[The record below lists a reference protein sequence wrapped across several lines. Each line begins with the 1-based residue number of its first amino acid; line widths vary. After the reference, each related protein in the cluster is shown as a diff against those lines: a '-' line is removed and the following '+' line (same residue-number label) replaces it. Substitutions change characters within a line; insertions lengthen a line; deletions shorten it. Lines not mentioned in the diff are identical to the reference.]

1 MKQLSIACSIAFG
14 LSLTGCASPFGNA
27 DSQIRASGQAQAEGA
42 AVAAMADLQASL
54 RNASGLQVGQASAR
68 QVGDSIRISINTS
81 RMRAGS
87 YGAHIHAVGRCDAP
101 DFTSAG
107 PHWNP
112 TGEQHG
118 RSNPQ
123 GMHKGDLPNFMVD
136 AGGRG
141 MLEINITG
149 ASLLG
154 GPMPMADR
162 DGAAI
167 VIHERPDDYR
177 TDPSGNSGARMV
189 CGVFG

>member
-1 MKQLSIACSIAFG
+1 MKPSSIACSIAVC
-14 LSLTGCASPFGNA
+14 LSMAACAGAPE
-27 DSQIRASGQAQAEGA
+27 DPEVQLRASGEARA
-42 AVAAMADLQASL
+42 AAAMADLHALL

-68 QVGDSIRISINTS
+68 QVGDSIRISINAN

-107 PHWNP
+107 AHWNP

-136 AGGRG
+136 ASGRG
-141 MLEINITG
+141 TLEINITG
-149 ASLLG
+149 ASLMG
-154 GPMPMADR
+154 GPMPMMDG

-177 TDPSGNSGARMV
+177 TDPSGNSGGRMV

>member
-1 MKQLSIACSIAFG
+1 MKRMAIASSVG
-14 LSLTGCASPFGNA
+14 LALAVSACAGRVYETDRSA
-27 DSQIRASGQAQAEGA
+27 RAS
-42 AVAAMADLQASL
+42 AMADAQAAGAAELQATL
-54 RNASGLQVGQASAR
+54 RNASGAQVAEASAR
-68 QVGDSIRISINTS
+68 QVGDSIRIAITS
-81 RMRAGS
+81 NAMRPGS
-87 YGAHIHAVGRCDAP
+87 YGAHIHTTGRCDAP

-112 TGEQHG
+112 SGEQHG

-141 MLEINITG
+141 TMEINITG
-149 ASLLG
+149 VSLMG
-154 GPMPMADR
+154 GAMPMADG

-177 TDPSGNSGARMV
+177 TDPSGNSGARIA